1 MDITRTRNDWVRP
14 PGPVAEGL
22 RIGLL
27 GGSFNPA
34 HGGHLHISRLALKA
48 LDIDEV
54 WWLVSPQ
61 NPLKPIA
68 GMSPFA
74 ERLRQAA
81 AVAAA
86 DRRIRVSDIEAKL
99 GTSYTADSLRALRRR
114 FPGIR
119 FVWLMGGDN
128 LAQFPYWER
137 WQEIFRIVPV
147 AVFNRPATSLKAL
160 AGKAARRF
168 ARARITGRRAR
179 RLADMTPPAW
189 TFFYTRL
196 DPRSATRI
204 RAEQVLQRL
213 QENRPEVTPEA
224 TALTQTAT
232 IATLRPR
239 PRRSLSP
246 ADLLH
251 RIVDSLEDG
260 KAEDIV
266 TLDLAGK
273 STMADYMVVASG
285 RSARQVTSLT
295 EHLEAA
301 LAGGPR
307 AAVEGKAQGDWVLV
321 DAGDVIVHIFRP
333 DIRAYYNLEKMWG
346 DDAPRIEAAQP

>member
-1 MDITRTRNDWVRP
+1 V
-14 PGPVAEGL
+14 
-22 RIGLL
+22 
-27 GGSFNPA
+27 
-34 HGGHLHISRLALKA
+34 LALKA

-68 GMSPFA
+68 GMAPFA
-74 ERLRQAA
+74 DRLKQAT

-86 DRRIRVSDIEAKL
+86 DRRIHVSDIEATL
-99 GTSYTADSLRALRRR
+99 GTNYTADTVRALRRR
-114 FPGIR
+114 FRGTR

-128 LAQFPYWER
+128 LAQFPYWNR
-137 WQEIFRIVPV
+137 WLEIFRTVPV
-147 AVFNRPATSLKAL
+147 AVFDRPATSLKAL
-160 AGKAARRF
+160 AGKAAHRF
-168 ARARITGRRAR
+168 ARARIIGRRAR

-189 TFFYTRL
+189 AFFHTRL
-196 DPRSATRI
+196 DTRSATRI
-204 RAEQVLQRL
+204 RAERVLRRL
-213 QENRPEVTPEA
+213 EENRPEVTPEA
-224 TALTQTAT
+224 TALTPTAT

-239 PRRSLSP
+239 SRRSLEP
-246 ADLLH
+246 AELLH

-273 STMADYMVVASG
+273 TTIADYMVVASG

-301 LAGGPR
+301 LGGPR
-307 AAVEGKAQGDWVLV
+307 VLVEGKAQGDWVLV

-346 DDAPRIEAAQP
+346 DDAPLTEAAQP

>member
-1 MDITRTRNDWVRP
+1 
-14 PGPVAEGL
+14 
-22 RIGLL
+22 
-27 GGSFNPA
+27 
-34 HGGHLHISRLALKA
+34 
-48 LDIDEV
+48 
-54 WWLVSPQ
+54 VSPQ
-61 NPLKPIA
+61 NPLKPTA
-68 GMSPFA
+68 GMAPFA
-74 ERLRQAA
+74 ERLKQAA
-81 AVAAA
+81 GVAGVE
-86 DRRIRVSDIEAKL
+86 RHIRVTGIEATL
-99 GTSYTADSLRALRRR
+99 GTSYTADSIRALRRR

-137 WQEIFRIVPV
+137 WQEIFRTVPV
-147 AVFNRPATSLKAL
+147 AVFDRPATSLKAL

-168 ARARITGRRAR
+168 ARARISGRRTR

-189 TFFYTRL
+189 AFFHTRL

-204 RAEQVLQRL
+204 RAERVLQRL
-213 QENRPEVTPEA
+213 QEHRPKVTPEI
-224 TALTQTAT
+224 ALTQTAS

-239 PRRSLSP
+239 PRRSLEP
-246 ADLLH
+246 AELLH

-273 STMADYMVVASG
+273 TTIADYMVVASG

-301 LAGGPR
+301 LGGGPR
-307 AAVEGKAQGDWVLV
+307 VLVEGKTQGDWVLV